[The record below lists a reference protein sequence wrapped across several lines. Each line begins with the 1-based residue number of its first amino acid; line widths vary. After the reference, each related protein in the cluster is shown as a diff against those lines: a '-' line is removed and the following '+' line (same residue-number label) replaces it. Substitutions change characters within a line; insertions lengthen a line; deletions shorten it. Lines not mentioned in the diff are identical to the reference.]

1 MKKQLSRILCL
12 FLIFQMML
20 SVFAP
25 VTVYA
30 NDATMLEPLI
40 EPNTKTYKV
49 EALSDTHGWFSGHYE
64 SKYINFDK
72 YYHEMC
78 KKGAD
83 ASDFESDM
91 SKNPNMCMSMDEN
104 ISSDSNN
111 IDGYSFFLKAEG
123 YKLDTGSLT
132 NDDSKMEEIMDDE
145 NNSFKD
151 GKNDFT
157 EGDGKSDFRVLS
169 FPGVHGSGA
178 KDVSTAETEYAIE
191 IGNTL
196 ADSLN
201 SILTMINGG
210 KRYTSVSELVNKS
223 ILIRP
228 TDAGYTIVDTQGEKS
243 YIIVYSTLDGETGWT
258 TVKNESSTQ
267 GTIPSGTFNA
277 KTLANAGYPNA
288 DNSGNL
294 LAYVLPISTKNSGT
308 LSYSSAISN
317 KDILW
322 SEMSSFVYAMP
333 KGYTKIDGIDN
344 SLKFTNDKHQ
354 QFSYVKEGKESPW
367 ITIHQIS
374 MYANNAYKN
383 HNMSMANK
391 VSETETGNW
400 FMTIIVDFFSILLNG
415 LRSVLQLSEI
425 NTLVYNKGV
434 RASSSYNYGAM
445 SDNWWTVVLRYHLI
459 FQSIAWFILICGFIK
474 VLIDLNLST
483 VNPGK
488 RMSIF
493 ETIQRFILCGF
504 LLVTIIPIIQFMLNM
519 NSSIVQIF
527 ASQADPNAAG
537 APVIGSLAG
546 LVLQFAYFGIA
557 VYINFTYIMRSIII
571 GILTVTAPFFISS
584 MAFSNQNKG
593 LFTNWFKELTA
604 NIFMQSVHAFSLA
617 FLTNLITS
625 GGGLESLV
633 VSYSIIPLTEL
644 VRSLIFGSAGGATEA
659 LGKAAGNKFT
669 TAAQSIGQAALNKG
683 AGVALNK
690 LSGGAETNS
699 KGKVEEGSASG
710 TAGAAGAGSGAGSR
724 GASNMAKLAQAVEM
738 RSDAAIGVAKAQE
751 GNASGN
757 QRLKSA
763 ASHLKKAG
771 VQAGLG
777 VMGGAMNLA
786 MDMASM
792 DMTGKN
798 DFGGLGS
805 QAVDIAT
812 SGAKSIGNAAAAG
825 GQTIATGAGAVKA
838 GAIAH
843 SKAVKSGM
851 NEQDVASA
859 RKAAVNSYMQGTPS
873 NFLGTRRDYA
883 RGQQVSSFSS
893 AVGGRFT
900 STGDDGVTET
910 FSAENIDKLPEGSQ
924 KDDYNTYREALRAG
938 PNSEKF
944 KQLQNS
950 GINVSGSPDGKISVH
965 YNKNYMTNAGFV
977 GMAASQDGSKVFVRQ
992 SGYDN
997 LPRSYMAMIGGDNS
1011 KPQPQNNDNKQA
1023 NPQ

>member
-49 EALSDTHGWFSGHYE
+49 EALSDTHGWFGKHYE
-64 SKYINFDK
+64 SKYINFNK

-78 KKGAD
+78 KTGAD

-91 SKNPNMCMSMDEN
+91 SKNPNMCMSMDDD
-104 ISSDSNN
+104 ISPTDNN
-111 IDGYSFFLKAEG
+111 SIDAYSFFLKAEG
-123 YKLDTGSLT
+123 YKLDNGSLT

-151 GKNDFT
+151 GNDFT
-157 EGDGKSDFRVLS
+157 KGDGTSDFRVLT

-201 SILTMINGG
+201 SILTMVNGG

-228 TDAGYTIVDTQGEKS
+228 TDAGYTIIDTQGEKS
-243 YIIVYSTLDGETGWT
+243 YIIVYSTLDGKTGWT

-267 GTIPSGTFNA
+267 GTIPSGQFTA

-294 LAYVLPISTKNSGT
+294 LAYVLPISTKKNSGN
-308 LSYSSAISN
+308 LSYGNTISN
-317 KDILW
+317 QDILW

-354 QFSYVKEGKESPW
+354 EFSYVKEGKESPW

-425 NTLVYNKGV
+425 NTLVYNKGA

-669 TAAQSIGQAALNKG
+669 TAAQSIGNAALNKG

-690 LSGGAETNS
+690 WSGGAETNS

-763 ASHLKKAG
+763 TSHLKKAG

-798 DFGGLGS
+798 DFGDLGS

-825 GQTIATGAGAVKA
+825 GQAVATGAGAVKA
-838 GAIAH
+838 SAIAH
-843 SKAVKSGM
+843 SNAVKSGM

-859 RKAAVNSYMQGTPS
+859 RKDAVKSYMQGTPS

-893 AVGGRFT
+893 AVGGRFLST
-900 STGDDGVTET
+900 SDDGVTET
-910 FSAENIDKLPEGSQ
+910 FSAKNIDKLPEGNQ
-924 KDDYNTYREALRAG
+924 KETYNTYRDALSN
-938 PNSEKF
+938 PVKL
-944 KQLQNS
+944 KQLQDS
-950 GINVSGSPDGKISVH
+950 GINVSGTPNGEISVH
-965 YNKNYMTNAGFV
+965 YNKNYMNKVGFV
-977 GMAASQDGSKVFVRQ
+977 GMGASQDGKQVFVRQ
-992 SGYDN
+992 SKYDN
-997 LPRSYMAMIGGDNS
+997 LPRDYMAMIGNDAS
-1011 KPQPQNNDNKQA
+1011 TPQPQNNDNKQA